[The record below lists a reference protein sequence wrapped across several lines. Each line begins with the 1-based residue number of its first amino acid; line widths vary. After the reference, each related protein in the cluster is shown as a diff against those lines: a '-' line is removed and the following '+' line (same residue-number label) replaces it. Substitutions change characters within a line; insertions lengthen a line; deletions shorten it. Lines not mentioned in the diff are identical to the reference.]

1 MPKKAQES
9 EEPGFEKSLE
19 ELEELVE
26 KMEDGELSLEQS
38 LQTYERG
45 IKLARACQKA
55 LDEAEQRVE
64 ILSEQDEST
73 EAFDAAAED

>member
-1 MPKKAQES
+1 MPKEAETAD
-9 EEPGFEKSLE
+9 FEKSLE
-19 ELEELVE
+19 ELEQLVE

-45 IKLARACQKA
+45 VKLARACQKA

-64 ILSEQDEST
+64 ILSERDES
-73 EAFDAAAED
+73 AADFDGAEEE